1 MCAFEKAALFRQSCY
16 ICPFAKLPRVGDCS
30 IADFWGIGRH
40 GKPFKHNVLRGVS
53 LVLVN
58 NARGMD
64 AIMKLEN
71 VFREERTLE
80 ESLVEN
86 LNIIHPSPLH
96 PQRNE
101 IIQSFMNPH
110 KSLKIIC

>member
-1 MCAFEKAALFRQSCY
+1 MSICKVTKSRRLFYC
-16 ICPFAKLPRVGDCS
+16 G
-30 IADFWGIGRH
+30 FWGIGRH

-86 LNIIHPSPLH
+86 LNIIHPSPLYGA
-96 PQRNE
+96 QNE
-101 IIQSFMNPH
+101 TYIED
-110 KSLKIIC
+110 

>member
-1 MCAFEKAALFRQSCY
+1 M
-16 ICPFAKLPRVGDCS
+16 
-30 IADFWGIGRH
+30 
-40 GKPFKHNVLRGVS
+40 
-53 LVLVN
+53 LVN

-101 IIQSFMNPH
+101 IIQSFLNPH
-110 KSLKIIC
+110 KSLKDISKEYHLLDNSLKGRIKKYASKYHLFDFAKIVYDKYRTL